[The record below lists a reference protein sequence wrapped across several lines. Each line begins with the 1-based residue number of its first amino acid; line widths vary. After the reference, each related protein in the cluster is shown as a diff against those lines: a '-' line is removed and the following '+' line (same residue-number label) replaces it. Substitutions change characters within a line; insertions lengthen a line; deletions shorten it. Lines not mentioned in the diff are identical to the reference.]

1 MLTANRTLADSAD
14 LPARAEAALTTSGEA
29 QKQRLKQLRA
39 NAIKQTKRTHGPSAA
54 EWQKEALASLDRA
67 FMEGFYGGSGRTANS
82 PTANDQRL
90 DFEEF
95 EGQDA
100 DTLREVRFDLGMV
113 DALIDAGFTT
123 DTSLARTVY
132 VRERES
138 KFEIT
143 GERSMDGRAKSDD
156 DETALEI
163 FGTPLPIA
171 HVDYEISARQ
181 QQQSQNFGEDIETRK
196 AREAGRILRET
207 EENQLLDGWNA
218 TVDDARGNS
227 VEMFGLRDS
236 EVSITGTATGDWGTP
251 SNVLDTIDDI
261 LNQLESQTTD
271 NNRGP
276 DPVDQGMWL
285 WFHPNQRSDLRDA
298 DPRGDGNMSI
308 RQRIEQDYP
317 YIDMGAMGALDD
329 GEVVAVVKDARFAEI
344 LTAQAPTN
352 LTEEVD
358 FGLATKFKTLSARV
372 PFLKTTF
379 DGVKG
384 TLRYTGA

>member
-1 MLTANRTLADSAD
+1 MVTANRTLAGKAD
-14 LPARAEAALTTSGEA
+14 LPARAQAAIAANGEE
-29 QKQRLKQLRA
+29 QKQRLKRLRA
-39 NAIKQTKRTHGPSAA
+39 NALEQTKQQHGRSAA
-54 EWQKEALASLDRA
+54 EWQKRALSSLDRA
-67 FMEGFYGGSGRTANS
+67 FTEGFCGAGGRTANA

-95 EGQDA
+95 EGQDP
-100 DTLREVRFDLGMV
+100 DTLQEVRFDLGMV

-123 DTSLARTVY
+123 DTSLSRTVY

-138 KFEIT
+138 KFEVT

-156 DETALEI
+156 DETVLEI
-163 FGTPLPIA
+163 FGTPIPIA

-181 QQQSQNFGEDIETRK
+181 QQQSMNFGEDIETRK

-207 EENQLLDGWNA
+207 EEFQLLDGWGP
-218 TVDDARGNS
+218 TVDDARGNT
-227 VEMFGLRDS
+227 VEMYGLRDS
-236 EVSITGTATGDWGTP
+236 AVSITGTATGDWGTP

-261 LNQLESQTTD
+261 LNQFESQTTD

-276 DPVDQGMWL
+276 DPVDQGLWL
-285 WFHPNQRSDLRDA
+285 WFHPNQRSDLRAA
-298 DPRGDGNMSI
+298 DPRGDGNMSVMS
-308 RQRIEQDYP
+308 RIQQDYP
-317 YIDMGAMGALDD
+317 YIDMSAKGALDD
-329 GEVVAVVKDARFAEI
+329 GEVVAVVKDSRFAEI

-352 LTEEVD
+352 LTEDVD

-372 PFLKTTF
+372 PFLKTTY
-379 DGVKG
+379 DGIKG